1 MNRTI
6 LSIAAPLALLACT
19 QSAAAATLMVTKT
32 ATCPCCKDW
41 VEHMKKAGFKVQ
53 VRDVEDLTP
62 VARKLGVP
70 DTLRSCH
77 TSQTGGYTIEGHVP
91 AADVKRLLAAKP
103 KGLGLAVP
111 GMVPGSPGMDQGST
125 RVPYKVL
132 LFQKDGKTSVFA
144 SH

>member
-1 MNRTI
+1 MNRT
-6 LSIAAPLALLACT
+6 LFSLAASLALLACT

-70 DTLRSCH
+70 DALRSCH
-77 TSQTGGYTIEGHVP
+77 TSQLNGYVIEGHVP
-91 AADVKRLLAAKP
+91 AADVKRLLATKP
-103 KGLGLAVP
+103 KAAGLAVP
-111 GMVPGSPGMDQGST
+111 GMVAGSPGMDQGPT
-125 RVPYKVL
+125 RQPYKVL
-132 LFQKDGKTSVFA
+132 LFQKNGKTTVFA